1 MKIEFELAR
10 VDVPQVTVLVRALT
24 ALNMLWLRAH
34 PRAPMLRASGVRYQ
48 TQPGGC
54 ERFKT
59 VPNILAAG
67 SGDCDQLAPWRAAE
81 LRVRYGIRAM
91 PEVKRM
97 GKNLWHVYVRYPD
110 GRVEDVSAA
119 LGMPVPPRLAAL
131 GREIIRRR
139 KHASALGAS
148 NSSARRTSHIY
159 Y

>member
-24 ALNMLWLRAH
+24 ALNMLYLRAH
-34 PRAPMLRASGVRYQ
+34 PRAPLLHQSGVRYE

-54 ERFKT
+54 ERFLT
-59 VPNILAAG
+59 IPRIIAAG

-97 GKNLWHVYVRYPD
+97 GPNLWHVYVRLPD
-110 GRVEDVSAA
+110 GRVEDVSAR
-119 LGMPVPPRLAAL
+119 LGMPVPRRLAAL
-131 GREIIRRR
+131 GRAILRR
-139 KHASALGAS
+139 KQNASVAGSRAAH
-148 NSSARRTSHIY
+148 ARRAQSKAW
-159 Y
+159 